1 MIKQISVFILIF
13 VSFFSYSKVNVIGL
27 TINQDTKKTV
37 AEKYTIKNNKS
48 QWRWD
53 LLPME
58 VKIDYIKKADVSF
71 DGDILKSVWLTLP
84 KDNFN
89 YFNEIL
95 KNKYALKEE
104 NIPFVGDKYAIFEK
118 ENVIIWIQAKHMS
131 FDMNVVYMD
140 KIFKEK
146 LEKDINEIKQE
157 SRERLIEQL

>member
-1 MIKQISVFILIF
+1 
-13 VSFFSYSKVNVIGL
+13 
-27 TINQDTKKTV
+27 
-37 AEKYTIKNNKS
+37 
-48 QWRWD
+48 
-53 LLPME
+53 ME
-58 VKIDYIKKADVSF
+58 VKVDHIKKADVSF
-71 DGDILKSVWLTLP
+71 DGDILKGVWLTLP

-104 NIPFVGDKYAIFEK
+104 NTPFLGDKYAIFEK

-140 KIFKEK
+140 KVFKEK